1 MSTSLRGITSKHYE
15 NLYCLNCPHSF
26 STEKNLTSHEKVFN
40 NKDYCGIVMPSEK
53 DKLLEF
59 KQYMKS
65 DKIPY
70 IIYADIGSLILKIQ
84 KNLQQKK
91 LESIFF
97 VDIQRQQFGDL
108 TT

>member
-1 MSTSLRGITSKHYE
+1 
-15 NLYCLNCPHSF
+15 
-26 STEKNLTSHEKVFN
+26 
-40 NKDYCGIVMPSEK
+40 MPSEK